1 MVKSTILIT
10 GGLGCL
16 GGKLSKYLI
25 DLGYQVVVGSSRQD
39 AELPSGL
46 PNCSLVYTDF
56 DNINTLIKACCGV
69 DHVIHLASVNAQ
81 KSQDDPQLAIKV
93 SGIGTY
99 NLIQASI
106 LSKVEYFL
114 YFSTAHIYGSPLIGE
129 INESTLPKPLHPY
142 AIAHR
147 LAEDFL
153 LEAINSQNIKGSIVR
168 LSNSIGLP
176 LTKEANCWMLFV
188 NDICKQA
195 IVNRRIVIRSNVS
208 SERDFITM
216 DVVCEMTNCFLSNQT
231 TVYYPVFNIGS
242 GISHTLLQ
250 MAEIVTNRCEALF
263 GFCPEIVFSENSNSQ
278 NLELKYKIDKF
289 INEMNF
295 TINNN
300 LESSI
305 DEVLNFCISEFS
317 KA

>member
-1 MVKSTILIT
+1 MIES
-10 GGLGCL
+10 C
-16 GGKLSKYLI
+16 
-25 DLGYQVVVGSSRQD
+25 R
-39 AELPSGL
+39 
-46 PNCSLVYTDF
+46 
-56 DNINTLIKACCGV
+56 GV
-69 DHVIHLASVNAQ
+69 DYVIHLAAVNAQ

-93 SGIGTY
+93 NGIGTY
-99 NLIQASI
+99 NLIRASV

-114 YFSTAHIYGSPLIGE
+114 YFSTSHIYGSPLIGE
-129 INESTLPKPLHPY
+129 INENTLPKPLHPY
-142 AIAHR
+142 AISHR

-153 LEAINSQNIKGSIVR
+153 LESINSQNIKGSIVR

-176 LTKEANCWMLFV
+176 LTREANCWMLFV

-216 DVVCEMTNCFLSNQT
+216 DAVCEITNCFLSNQT
-231 TVYYPVFNIGS
+231 TADYPVFNIGS
-242 GISHTLLQ
+242 GVSHTLLQ
-250 MAEIVTNRCEALF
+250 MAELVTNRCEALF
-263 GFCPEIVFSENSNSQ
+263 GFCPEIVFSKNGNSQ
-278 NLELKYKIDKF
+278 NLELKYKIDKL

-317 KA
+317 KI